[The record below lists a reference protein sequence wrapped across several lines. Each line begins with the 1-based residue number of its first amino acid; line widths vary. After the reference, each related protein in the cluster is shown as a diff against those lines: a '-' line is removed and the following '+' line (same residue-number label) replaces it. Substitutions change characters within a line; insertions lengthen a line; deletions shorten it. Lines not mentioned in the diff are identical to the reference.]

1 MEIRS
6 IRYSDINNNSYSA
19 TEKELVYSPVKAE
32 QSSSGF
38 YSGGDPARQTLRPE
52 DWEILEQLVMAIL
65 DNESIHL
72 KQRRMLTVLL
82 RVEQADLKR
91 SSLILARSE
100 EQAAL
105 EAFLR
110 NRLQLD

>member
-1 MEIRS
+1 MEIQA
-6 IRYSDINNNSYSA
+6 IRYLDINNNSYSA
-19 TEKELVYSPVKAE
+19 TEKELVYSPMTPA
-32 QSSSGF
+32 QSSSGV
-38 YSGGDPARQTLRPE
+38 YSGGDPARQLLSQE
-52 DWEILEQLVMAIL
+52 DWSTLKKLVMAIL

-72 KQRRMLTVLL
+72 KQRRMLTMVLW
-82 RVEQADLKR
+82 VDQAGLKR
-91 SSLILARSE
+91 SFILARSE